1 MACACVLEWKR
12 PEKTK
17 ASRRFLAATLL
28 FFLFENAEAFVDK
41 GLAVLACTRSNHR
54 VFIPKKLCGE
64 SVSGQHPI

>member
-1 MACACVLEWKR
+1 
-12 PEKTK
+12 
-17 ASRRFLAATLL
+17 L

-54 VFIPKKLCGE
+54 VCIPKKLCGE